1 MQPGGRGLRPWDLG
15 RPWRVA
21 WFVEQDEYDTA
32 ALASIGDVADCVAR
46 ADAQVRAVLG
56 EVMAQGRSTAV
67 ASGYVAALSP
77 GTRANCWSLAESAG
91 HEGWGRMQAL
101 LGSYRWDW
109 AELRAKLPA
118 LAAAWIPDAGDD
130 LIGPGIAID
139 ETAHIKHGDATACV
153 APQHAGCTGQVENC
167 VTTVFSAY
175 VTARGQAWADFD
187 VYMPDRWARDM
198 PRRQA
203 AGIPADLEFATKP
216 QLAMR
221 QLGRLT
227 AAGLPVKWVAF
238 DEVYGRSEEL
248 RKKAAKAGL
257 SYMAIIPCDY
267 QVPLPSG
274 AVIRA
279 DAAVADAVFERRSCG
294 NGSKGPRY
302 SDWAMTATG
311 IKGQYLLIRRLISH
325 PDQLTFC
332 LCWAPPGR
340 PATMTYFIT
349 IAGRRW
355 PVEETFKTGKDV
367 LGWDQAQARSWNGIC
382 RHTALAALAQ
392 LRAAAIRNA
401 LTGHIQLPGTGHDTS
416 DTVDDSDI
424 SDADLLIPLGDAPV
438 PVRGGQPCPPGIA
451 PIRLSIAE
459 TARLAGLAR
468 QYAAGLISRARLAFA
483 LHWSARRRRHQA
495 TARWHHYSARLLAI
509 TGTG

>member
-1 MQPGGRGLRPWDLG
+1 
-15 RPWRVA
+15 
-21 WFVEQDEYDTA
+21 VEQDEDDTA
-32 ALASIGDVADCVAR
+32 ALASIGDVADCTAR
-46 ADAQVRAVLG
+46 ADTQVRAVLG
-56 EVMAQGRSTAV
+56 RVMAQQRSAAV
-67 ASGYVAALSP
+67 ALDYVMALSP
-77 GTRANCWSLAESAG
+77 GTRGNCWSLAESAG

-109 AELRAKLPA
+109 ADLRAELAA
-118 LAAAWIPDAGDD
+118 LAASWIPDLEGD
-130 LIGPGIAID
+130 LTGPGIAID
-139 ETAHIKHGDATACV
+139 ETAHVKHGDATACV

-175 VTARGQAWADFD
+175 VTASGQAWADFD

-198 PRRQA
+198 PRRRA
-203 AGIPADLEFATKP
+203 AGIPADLQFATKP
-216 QLAMR
+216 QLAMQ

-227 AAGLPVKWVAF
+227 AAGLPVTWAAF

-257 SYMAIIPCDY
+257 SYAAIIPCDY
-267 QVPLPSG
+267 RVPLPSG

-279 DAAVADAVFERRSCG
+279 DEAMADAVFERRSCG

-302 SDWAMTATG
+302 SDQAMTVTAVQ
-311 IKGQYLLIRRLISH
+311 GQYLLIRRLISR
-325 PDQLTFC
+325 PDQLTFY

-355 PVEETFKTGKDV
+355 PAEETFRTGKDT
-367 LGWDQAQARSWNGIC
+367 LGWDQCQARSWSGIC

-392 LRAAAIRNA
+392 LRAAAIRGA
-401 LTGHIQLPGTGHDTS
+401 LTGSITLPASVTSSGQDASGTA
-416 DTVDDSDI
+416 DDAAI
-424 SDADLLIPLGDAPV
+424 RDADLLIPLGDAPV

-451 PIRLSIAE
+451 PIKLSIAE
-459 TARLAGLAR
+459 TVRLAGLAR
-468 QYAAGLISRARLAFA
+468 QYAAGLISRARLAFT
-483 LHWSARRRRHQA
+483 LNWSARRRRHQA
-495 TARWHHYSARLLAI
+495 AARWHHYSARLLAI